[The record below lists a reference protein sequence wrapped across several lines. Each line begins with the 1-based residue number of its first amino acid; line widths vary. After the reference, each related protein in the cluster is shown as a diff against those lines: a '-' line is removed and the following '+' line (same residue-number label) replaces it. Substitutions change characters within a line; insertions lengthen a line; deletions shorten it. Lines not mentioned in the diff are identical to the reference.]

1 MQTPGH
7 LVLVLGLL
15 TVLTASQG
23 IAQSPRQPPAPAG
36 PAGAAA
42 PAVRIGALLPLSG
55 ASSWYGR
62 EMRQGMELAT
72 ADVKLA
78 LEALDVDPLNPRQA
92 TEQFARLAA
101 MRVPAVLTASASPT
115 LAIYPAAAAQDILL
129 VHQGVIT
136 SRFPASSRILI
147 HIRSPLALRVEAL
160 AAHARERGFGR
171 LALLTEGD
179 DFGKAVRTVMSA
191 AWQKGGASLVHDE
204 SLSLDTPDLRSRLRH
219 LARLA
224 PDAVLLG
231 FRGVGLGDLA
241 GRLREAGYGGPLLAL
256 DDDPSALLAA
266 GSALEAASL
275 LTEAFVVEPGSA
287 GERFAQAYRAKY
299 KSDPSFHAAQ
309 AYDTVAILAEG
320 IRAARDAGRG
330 MPSGTRLRDTLLA
343 RGRFPALIG
352 GQMAIRDDGVI
363 ERPFALFT
371 VERDKLVFARYLTR
385 GGRAAD
391 GSRPRSPAATVAAS
405 SR

>member
-1 MQTPGH
+1 MQTRGP
-7 LVLVLGLL
+7 LVLVLGLVIL
-15 TVLTASQG
+15 LTAPRG
-23 IAQSPRQPPAPAG
+23 IAQSPLQPPAPAG
-36 PAGAAA
+36 PAT
-42 PAVRIGALLPLSG
+42 VRIGALLPLSG

-62 EMRQGMELAT
+62 EMRQGMELAI

-101 MRVPAVLTASASPT
+101 MRVPAVLTASATPT
-115 LAIYPAAAAQDILL
+115 LAIHPAATAQDILL

-136 SRFPASSRILI
+136 SRFPSASRILI
-147 HIRSPLALRVEAL
+147 HIRPSLASRVEAL

-191 AWQKGGASLVHDE
+191 RWQKGGASLVHDE
-204 SLSLDTPDLRSRLRH
+204 SLSLETPDLRSRLRH

-224 PDAVLLG
+224 PNAVLLG
-231 FRGVGLGDLA
+231 FRGVALGDLA
-241 GRLREAGYGGPLLAL
+241 RQLREAGYTGPLLAL
-256 DDDPSALLAA
+256 DDDPSAILAA

-275 LTEAFVVEPGSA
+275 LTEAFVAEPGSA
-287 GERFAQAYRAKY
+287 GERFAQAYRTKY
-299 KSDPSFHAAQ
+299 KSDPSLHAAQ
-309 AYDTVAILAEG
+309 AYDTVTILAEG
-320 IRAARDAGRG
+320 IRTARDAGRG
-330 MPSGTRLRDTLLA
+330 TPSGTRLRDTLLA
-343 RGRFPALIG
+343 RGRFPSLIG
-352 GQMAIRDDGVI
+352 GQIAIRDDGVI

-371 VERDKLVFARYLTR
+371 VERDKPVFVRYLTP

-391 GSRPRSPAATVAAS
+391 GSRPRSAAAS
-405 SR
+405 AAARR